1 MNDALEAQRE
11 RRPAMRKISTVAMER
26 IEIFKESQ
34 RTIGMDLGDR
44 SSHYCILNEA
54 GEVIWESKLP
64 TTPKGME
71 EVFGRI
77 PRSRIALETGT
88 HSPWVSRQLTQ
99 LGHEVIVAHA
109 RNVQLISESS
119 RKDDRLD
126 ARTLARLAR
135 IDPGL
140 LSPVRHRSAKAQIH
154 LTVIR
159 ARATLVSAR
168 TALVN
173 AARGLTKSYGARL
186 PKCGSEQMNREIAQ
200 GLSQEL
206 RDALDPLLAEIES
219 LNERIAEYDRRIEKL
234 AKEVYPEAAL
244 LRQVKGVGPLIALTY
259 VLTLDDPH
267 RFRRSRDA
275 GCFVGLRPGRRNSG
289 MSEPQ
294 MHISKEGDRY
304 LRTLLVQGAHYILGP
319 FGQDSDL
326 RRWGLKLAER
336 GGKNARKRAVV
347 AVARKLAVLLHKL
360 WVSGEVYEPLHN
372 SQKAMRAV
380 A

>member
-1 MNDALEAQRE
+1 MNDALEAQR
-11 RRPAMRKISTVAMER
+11 RPAMKKISTVAIER
-26 IEIFKESQ
+26 IDIFKEQ
-34 RTIGMDLGDR
+34 QLTIGLDLGDR
-44 SSHYCILNEA
+44 TSHYCILNEA
-54 GEVIWESKLP
+54 GEVILEHKLP
-64 TTPKGME
+64 TMPKGME

-109 RNVQLISESS
+109 RTVRLIGESS
-119 RKDDRLD
+119 RKDDQRD

-135 IDPGL
+135 IDPQL
-140 LSPVRHRSAKAQIH
+140 LGPVRHRSAQAHMH

-159 ARATLVSAR
+159 ARAALVSTR

-173 AARGLTKSYGARL
+173 AVRGLTKSHGQQLR
-186 PKCGSEQMNREIAQ
+186 KCGTEQMNREMAQ

-206 RDALDPLLAEIES
+206 RDVLDPLLAEIES
-219 LNERIAEYDRRIEKL
+219 LNERIAEYDRRIEQI
-234 AKEVYPEAAL
+234 AKEVHPEVAL

-259 VLTLDDPH
+259 ILTLDDPY

-275 GCFVGLRPGRRNSG
+275 GCFVGLRPGRKNSG
-289 MSEPQ
+289 TSEPQ

-319 FGQDSDL
+319 FGEDSDL
-326 RRWGLKLAER
+326 RRWGHKLAER
-336 GGKNARKRAVV
+336 GGKNAKKRAVV
-347 AVARKLAVLLHKL
+347 ALARKLAVLLHKL
-360 WVSGEVYEPLHN
+360 WVSGEVYEPLRNNHRVE
-372 SQKAMRAV
+372 SAA